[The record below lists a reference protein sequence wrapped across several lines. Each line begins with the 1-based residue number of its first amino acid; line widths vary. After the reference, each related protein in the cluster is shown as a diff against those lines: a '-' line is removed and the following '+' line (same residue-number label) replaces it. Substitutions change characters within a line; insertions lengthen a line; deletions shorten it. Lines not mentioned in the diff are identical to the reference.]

1 MASVST
7 ELVSRV
13 QSKSFVAAAKP
24 RRGNSGFICDAV
36 RNPRDPLINIDP
48 DQCGANCSRR
58 DGLLLSLGLVG
69 AGLLNVSD
77 SEARTD
83 PYYDDLLSKTKLD
96 SNDLLQ
102 KYKKINSS
110 ADSKKKGKNP
120 AKKPTVNKNTGVLNK
135 KKPSSSVKPAGA
147 AAAGAGINPVEVGL
161 GLAGVAG
168 VVAIGQSSKKSD
180 GGKVSKV
187 PPRSAATTA
196 VRKPPARSAP
206 PKPAP
211 KKTPPKPAPRKEA
224 SGTVRLS
231 PGTRKIESKTKKI
244 GTAVAK
250 GSRATQKEQQSGS
263 SSAPAIL
270 VAAVALLGGFTVLG
284 SKPDVKSTQS
294 VSNTPKAAEKVS
306 VKPSAPEPSQQVAQ
320 APPVSEA
327 PRPAPIA
334 KTPPVSQKPAEEV
347 KKPKLPPTTG
357 NSPLVIIGGSV
368 AALIAAAAVGGGSE
382 ATSERNQSST
392 TASPTLDDSEARAK
406 EAREWIEAWR
416 KKNQKN

>member
-13 QSKSFVAAAKP
+13 PSKSFVAAVKT
-24 RRGNSGFICDAV
+24 RRGTTRLICDAAQ
-36 RNPRDPLINIDP
+36 NPRD
-48 DQCGANCSRR
+48 QCDTNCSRR

-83 PYYDDLLSKTKLD
+83 PYYDELLSKTKLD
-96 SNDLLQ
+96 SSDLLQ

-110 ADSKKKGKNP
+110 ADSKKKGKNLP
-120 AKKPTVNKNTGVLNK
+120 KKPTVNKNTVVLK
-135 KKPSSSVKPAGA
+135 KKPVSSAKP

-180 GGKVSKV
+180 GGKASKV
-187 PPRSAATTA
+187 SPRSATA
-196 VRKPPARSAP
+196 VKKPPVRPAP
-206 PKPAP
+206 SKPATKKTLPKPAP
-211 KKTPPKPAPRKEA
+211 KKAVP
-224 SGTVRLS
+224 GTVRLS
-231 PGTRKIESKTKKI
+231 PGTKKIESKTKKV
-244 GTAVAK
+244 GTVAK
-250 GSRATQKEQQSGS
+250 GSRPAEKEQESGS
-263 SSAPAIL
+263 SPAPAIL
-270 VAAVALLGGFTVLG
+270 VAVVALFGGLTVLG
-284 SKPDVKSTQS
+284 SKPEVKSTQPVSS
-294 VSNTPKAAEKVS
+294 VPQKAEKVS
-306 VKPSAPEPSQQVAQ
+306 AKPSAPEPVQQAEK
-320 APPVSEA
+320 APPVSEPA
-327 PRPAPIA
+327 KPAPVV
-334 KTPPVSQKPAEEV
+334 KSSPVSEKPAEEV
-347 KKPKLPPTTG
+347 KKAKLPPTTG

-382 ATSERNQSST
+382 PTSESNQGST
-392 TASPTLDDSEARAK
+392 AASTTLDDAEARAK